1 MKTIT
6 NIALSND
13 KKNKTRSILI
23 IGAIILTTTLLT
35 IISTFANG
43 MIRLQKESAA
53 YTYGSYYG
61 MFQSLNN
68 SQLQELK
75 KRAEITDIG
84 IMSSA
89 GIIQGNEKGAFVSVD
104 EIVRKML
111 PYNQEYLLESGTY
124 PDTENEIA
132 ASRAFFEAEGYDN
145 VKANDIVTLSY
156 RSGMSDKYEQKDFV
170 VSGILQ
176 NRESYT
182 ADASYVVFCSP
193 DFYANQ
199 FVEEERQYNVYFRL
213 NDTVDVSMNNI
224 DDVLTLI
231 AENSGIESDK
241 LVINSYYLT
250 WTLDP
255 SYEMLAVSGA
265 LALCVV
271 LFSIVVIYNIFQVG
285 IIQKIQEYG
294 KINFA

>member
-111 PYNQEYLLESGTY
+111 PYNQEYLL
-124 PDTENEIA
+124 
-132 ASRAFFEAEGYDN
+132 
-145 VKANDIVTLSY
+145 
-156 RSGMSDKYEQKDFV
+156 
-170 VSGILQ
+170 
-176 NRESYT
+176 
-182 ADASYVVFCSP
+182 
-193 DFYANQ
+193 
-199 FVEEERQYNVYFRL
+199 
-213 NDTVDVSMNNI
+213 
-224 DDVLTLI
+224 
-231 AENSGIESDK
+231 
-241 LVINSYYLT
+241 
-250 WTLDP
+250 
-255 SYEMLAVSGA
+255 
-265 LALCVV
+265 
-271 LFSIVVIYNIFQVG
+271 
-285 IIQKIQEYG
+285 
-294 KINFA
+294 